1 MHTPEPNLAFDQE
14 AFERW
19 FEEHGDTVACNVMSG
34 IIDNIVEASFHR
46 RIHEDETGL
55 IEEGIERF
63 IAKKKYITRHDPVVV
78 SYWRGVCDSIL
89 WERQEL
95 CAFVRKRLTQ
105 FRDALFPDDTSELP
119 MLTFNRYLDYLSHIK
134 TVNPKAYEVQFSNRM
149 NVVAYHRVGKALLP
163 KETRCRGLVLPV
175 GGR

>member
-1 MHTPEPNLAFDQE
+1 MHTLAIYPAFDPE
-14 AFERW
+14 AFDRW
-19 FEEHGDTVACNVMSG
+19 FEEHGGTVARNVMSD
-34 IIDNIVEASFHR
+34 IIDNIIEASFHR
-46 RIHEDETGL
+46 RIHEDEAGL
-55 IEEGIERF
+55 VEEGIERF
-63 IAKKKYITRHDPVVV
+63 IAKKKYEARHDPIVV

-163 KETRCRGLVLPV
+163 KETHCRGRVLPV
-175 GGR
+175 GG